1 MSDIEHDSQEESGG
15 AVGAAPKL
23 APELSDNALDRLDML
38 ETLAE
43 RRKQNAAAAPT
54 DRAAM
59 LARRYKLRTPQEEAR
74 LEAENKKWLS
84 PDNEELWTR
93 L

>member
-23 APELSDNALDRLDML
+23 APELSDSALDKLDAL
-38 ETLAE
+38 EALAE
-43 RRKQNAAAAPT
+43 RQKQNVVPAPA

-59 LARRYKLRTPQEEAR
+59 LAARYKLRTPQEEAR